1 MYTLAGVANPELG
14 WGRAAETWHVLEAVS
29 ELGGETWFRLGDRDL
44 AVHIERSMRLK
55 TGAPLSLVTV
65 ALCRAFGVSLLILP
79 PTDDRVRTIVE
90 TPGGPLDFQTYFV
103 RDRCEPVITGLR
115 YEGASEAALLPAV
128 ITVLEDPELKAVIL
142 CPSNPFLS
150 LDPILA
156 TADLRS
162 RLQRCK
168 VPVVAV
174 SPMIGSRAF
183 KGPTTKIMAE
193 LGYEASTLS
202 IARYYAD
209 ILDGYV
215 IDGADHHISR
225 QIEDLDLRV
234 EVTATLM
241 ETLDQKLNLAADVVA
256 FSETIQR

>member
-1 MYTLAGVANPELG
+1 
-14 WGRAAETWHVLEAVS
+14 
-29 ELGGETWFRLGDRDL
+29 
-44 AVHIERSMRLK
+44 MRLK
-55 TGAPLSLVTV
+55 TGDPLSWVTV
-65 ALCRAFGVSLLILP
+65 DLCRAFGGGVLILP

-103 RDRCEPVITGLR
+103 RNRCEPVITGLR

-128 ITVLEDPELKAVIL
+128 ITALEDPELKAVIL

-156 TADLRS
+156 TADLRN
-162 RLQRCK
+162 RLRRCK
-168 VPVVAV
+168 APVVAV

-183 KGPTTKIMAE
+183 KGPTAKIMAE
-193 LGYEASTLS
+193 LGYEVSALS

-209 ILDGYV
+209 FLDGYV
-215 IDGADHHISR
+215 IDGADHHVSP
-225 QIEDLDLRV
+225 QIEDLDIRV

-241 ETLDQKLNLAADVVA
+241 ETLDQKFSLAADVVA
-256 FSETIQR
+256 FSETMLGVPLS